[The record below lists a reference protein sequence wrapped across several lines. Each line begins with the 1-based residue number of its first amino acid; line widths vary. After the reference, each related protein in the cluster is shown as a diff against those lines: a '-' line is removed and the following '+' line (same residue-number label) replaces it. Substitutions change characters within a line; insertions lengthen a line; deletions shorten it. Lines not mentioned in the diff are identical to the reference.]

1 MKAALILIDIQ
12 NDFVEKGVFNI
23 EGATDVIPIINDIRS
38 KYDQKFSSI
47 FLVNDQ
53 RQETHISFK
62 DSPYA
67 KEENLPFDEITLGCK
82 GKFPRYC
89 VKGTQGAALY
99 YEMMVKGNEITITKG
114 ENKFKEEMSAFNNQ
128 MFRDI
133 LKSNNIDTVFIC
145 GFTTEFSVGLTA
157 LDCAR
162 KEYKTY
168 VIKEACKGFAPASE
182 AAMLR
187 NFRNNKVDVI
197 SYNEFEKII
206 SGFKDV
212 QIEKEKDAE

>member
-89 VKGTQGAALY
+89 VKGTKGAALY

-168 VIKEACKGFAPASE
+168 VIKDACRGFAPASE

-206 SGFKDV
+206 SGFQDV
-212 QIEKEKDAE
+212 QTEKEKNAE

>member
-89 VKGTQGAALY
+89 VKGTKGAALY
-99 YEMMVKGNEITITKG
+99 YEMMIKGNEITITKG

-133 LKSNNIDTVFIC
+133 LKSNKIDTVFIC

-168 VIKEACKGFAPASE
+168 VIKDACRGFAPASE

-187 NFRNNKVDVI
+187 NFKNNKVEVI

-206 SGFKDV
+206 SGFQDV
-212 QIEKEKDAE
+212 QTEKEKNAE

>member
-1 MKAALILIDIQ
+1 MKAALVLIDIQ

-23 EGATDVIPIINDIRS
+23 QGAADVIPVINDIRS
-38 KYDQKFSSI
+38 KYDKKFSTI
-47 FLVNDQ
+47 FLVEDQ

-89 VKGTQGAALY
+89 VKGTKGAALY
-99 YEMMVKGNEITITKG
+99 YEMMIKGNEITITKG

-133 LKSNNIDTVFIC
+133 LKSNEIKTVFLC

-157 LDCAR
+157 LDCVR
-162 KEYKTY
+162 KGYETY
-168 VIKEACKGFAPASE
+168 VIKDACRGFAPASE
-182 AAMLR
+182 EAMLR
-187 NFRNNKVDVI
+187 NFERNKVKVI
-197 SYNEFEKII
+197 SYSEFEKII
-206 SGFKDV
+206 AGFKDV
-212 QIEKEKDAE
+212 ENKKE

>member
-1 MKAALILIDIQ
+1 
-12 NDFVEKGVFNI
+12 
-23 EGATDVIPIINDIRS
+23 
-38 KYDQKFSSI
+38 
-47 FLVNDQ
+47 
-53 RQETHISFK
+53 
-62 DSPYA
+62 
-67 KEENLPFDEITLGCK
+67 
-82 GKFPRYC
+82 
-89 VKGTQGAALY
+89 
-99 YEMMVKGNEITITKG
+99 MMIKGNEITITKG

-168 VIKEACKGFAPASE
+168 VIKDACRGFAPASE

-212 QIEKEKDAE
+212 QIEKEKDIE

>member
-1 MKAALILIDIQ
+1 MKAALVLIDIK

-53 RQETHISFK
+53 RQETHISFR

-89 VKGTQGAALY
+89 VKGTKGAALY
-99 YEMMVKGNEITITKG
+99 YEMMIKGNEITITKA

-133 LKSNNIDTVFIC
+133 LKSNEIKTVFIC

-157 LDCAR
+157 LDCVR
-162 KEYKTY
+162 KEYDTY
-168 VIKEACKGFAPASE
+168 VIKDACRPFNPASE

-187 NFRNNKVDVI
+187 NFEKNKVKVI
-197 SYNEFEKII
+197 SYKEFEKII

-212 QIEKEKDAE
+212 QSKE

>member
-1 MKAALILIDIQ
+1 MKAALVLIDVQ

-23 EGATDVIPIINDIRS
+23 SGAEEVIPVINNIRS

-53 RQETHISFK
+53 RQETHISFR

-89 VKGTQGAALY
+89 VKGTKGAALY
-99 YEMMVKGNEITITKG
+99 YEMMIKGNEITITNG

-133 LKSNNIDTVFIC
+133 LNSNEIKRVFIC

-162 KEYKTY
+162 KEYETY
-168 VIKEACKGFAPASE
+168 VIKDACKGLAPASE
-182 AAMLR
+182 AAMIK
-187 NFRNNKVDVI
+187 NFERKNVKMI
-197 SYNEFEKII
+197 TYAEFEKLMANEE
-206 SGFKDV
+206 
-212 QIEKEKDAE
+212 EKK

>member
-1 MKAALILIDIQ
+1 MKAALVLIDVQ
-12 NDFVEKGVFNI
+12 NDFVQKGVFNI
-23 EGATDVIPIINDIRS
+23 SGAEEVIPIINDIRS
-38 KYDQKFSSI
+38 KYDSKFSSI

-53 RQETHISFK
+53 RQETHISFN

-89 VKGTQGAALY
+89 VKGTKGAALY
-99 YEMMVKGNEITITKG
+99 YEMMIKGNEINITKG

-128 MFRDI
+128 MFGDI
-133 LKSNNIDTVFIC
+133 LKSNDIKTVFLC

-162 KEYKTY
+162 KKYETY
-168 VIKEACKGFAPASE
+168 VIKDACRGFAAASE
-182 AAMLR
+182 SAMIK
-187 NFRNNKVDVI
+187 NFEKSNVKVI
-197 SYNEFEKII
+197 SYAEFEKII
-206 SGFKDV
+206 SKYKDV
-212 QIEKEKDAE
+212 QS

>member
-23 EGATDVIPIINDIRS
+23 EGAADVIPVINDIRS
-38 KYDQKFSSI
+38 KYDNKFSSI
-47 FLVNDQ
+47 FLVEDQ
-53 RQETHISFK
+53 RQETHISFN

-89 VKGTQGAALY
+89 VKGTKGAALY
-99 YEMMVKGNEITITKG
+99 YEMMIKGNEITITKA

-133 LKSNNIDTVFIC
+133 LKSNEIKTVFIC

-162 KEYKTY
+162 KEYETY
-168 VIKEACKGFAPASE
+168 VIKDACRGFAPASE

-187 NFRNNKVDVI
+187 NFDKNNVKVI
-197 SYNEFEKII
+197 SFQEFEKII
-206 SGFKDV
+206 AGFKDV
-212 QIEKEKDAE
+212 QTEK

>member
-23 EGATDVIPIINDIRS
+23 EGAVDVIPIINDIRS
-38 KYDQKFSSI
+38 KYDRKFSSI

-53 RQETHISFK
+53 RQETHISFN

-89 VKGTQGAALY
+89 VKGTKGAALY
-99 YEMMVKGNEITITKG
+99 YEMMIKGNEITITKG

-133 LKSNNIDTVFIC
+133 LKSNDIKTVFIC

-162 KEYKTY
+162 KDYETY
-168 VIKEACKGFAPASE
+168 VIKDACRPFNQASE

-187 NFRNNKVDVI
+187 NFEKNNVKVI
-197 SYNEFEKII
+197 SYSEFEKII

-212 QIEKEKDAE
+212 QSKE

>member
-1 MKAALILIDIQ
+1 MKAALILIDVQ

-23 EGATDVIPIINDIRS
+23 NGATDVIPVINDIRS
-38 KYDQKFSSI
+38 KYDQKFSSV

-53 RQETHISFK
+53 RQETHISFN

-67 KEENLPFDEITLGCK
+67 KEENLQFDEITLGCK
-82 GKFPRYC
+82 GRFPRYC
-89 VKGTQGAALY
+89 VKGTKGAALY
-99 YEMMVKGNEITITKG
+99 YEMMVKGNEITITKA

-133 LKSNNIDTVFIC
+133 LKSNEINTVFLC

-162 KEYKTY
+162 KGYETY
-168 VIKEACKGFAPASE
+168 VIKDACKGFAAASE

-187 NFRNNKVDVI
+187 NFETNNVKVI
-197 SYNEFEKII
+197 TYAEFEKII
-206 SGFKDV
+206 SKYKDV
-212 QIEKEKDAE
+212 KAQD